1 MLLRTHQSK
10 APWIVVRADDKYQA
24 RLNLIRD
31 VLARIP
37 APEVDRRRARPD
49 RRVAREFDVSLLK
62 SGWVAR

>member
-1 MLLRTHQSK
+1 
-10 APWIVVRADDKYQA
+10 
-24 RLNLIRD
+24 